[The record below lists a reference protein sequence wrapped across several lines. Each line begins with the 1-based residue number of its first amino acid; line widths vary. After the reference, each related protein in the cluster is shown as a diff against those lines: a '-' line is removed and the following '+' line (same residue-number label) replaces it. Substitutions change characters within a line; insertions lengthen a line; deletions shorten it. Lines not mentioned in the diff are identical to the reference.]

1 MYYYVLKFGDDPMVL
16 FYVLVLFC
24 FQTLFRWFLPL
35 NFFELVSAALS
46 SKSNPSLYKQ
56 KWYYEAGQDAGAQ
69 KYLKLS
75 VKAHLH
81 RFRSSQ

>member
-1 MYYYVLKFGDDPMVL
+1 MFNQGQKSKSKILTTTPR
-16 FYVLVLFC
+16 
-24 FQTLFRWFLPL
+24 Q
-35 NFFELVSAALS
+35 VSAALS

-81 RFRSSQ
+81 RLEALSD